1 MTNEYSSEFTVD
13 LLKTIDKNITSDASK
28 NAFLKQTVI
37 SHFYKKSSC
46 NVNKEAFDT
55 YFNLSTN
62 KKDKDHVRL
71 LLLDSKALQKGQEMV
86 DFTITDLT
94 NATFS
99 IKELTK
105 NKNTFLLFW
114 NPENTTPM
122 YISSRINYLSKQF
135 PDVQFIEIKIDGS
148 TKDRIEQLDIKNQ
161 FFITADSE
169 ANNFLTS
176 KMTRSIIINKE
187 GIITNGFAS
196 ISSKKLYSDLK
207 KLK

>member
-1 MTNEYSSEFTVD
+1 M
-13 LLKTIDKNITSDASK
+13 
-28 NAFLKQTVI
+28 
-37 SHFYKKSSC
+37 
-46 NVNKEAFDT
+46 
-55 YFNLSTN
+55 
-62 KKDKDHVRL
+62 
-71 LLLDSKALQKGQEMV
+71 LLDSEELRKGQELV

-94 NATFS
+94 NGIYS
-99 IKELTK
+99 IKDITK

-135 PDVQFIEIKIDGS
+135 PDIQFIQIKIDGS
-148 TKDRIEQLDIKNQ
+148 IQDRIEQLDIKNQ
-161 FFITADSE
+161 FFITEESE
-169 ANNFLTS
+169 ANKFLTS

-207 KLK
+207 KLRD